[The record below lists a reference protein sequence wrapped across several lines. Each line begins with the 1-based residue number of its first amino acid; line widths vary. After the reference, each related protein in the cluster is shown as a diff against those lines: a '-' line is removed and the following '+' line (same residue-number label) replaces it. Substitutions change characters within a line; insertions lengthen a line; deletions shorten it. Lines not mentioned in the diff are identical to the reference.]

1 MKKFKADRRF
11 AMERREFHY
20 TVCIPERRS
29 GKDRRRSSN
38 KKEILFQFFKQYSSK
53 IENIC
58 NTLKRQAHSSV
69 NKQLC
74 ALKNKP

>member
-29 GKDRRRSSN
+29 GKDRRRSNSG
-38 KKEILFQFFKQYSSK
+38 KEILFQFVKQYSSK
-53 IENIC
+53 IANIC
-58 NTLKRQAHSSV
+58 NVLKIWS
-69 NKQLC
+69 
-74 ALKNKP
+74 